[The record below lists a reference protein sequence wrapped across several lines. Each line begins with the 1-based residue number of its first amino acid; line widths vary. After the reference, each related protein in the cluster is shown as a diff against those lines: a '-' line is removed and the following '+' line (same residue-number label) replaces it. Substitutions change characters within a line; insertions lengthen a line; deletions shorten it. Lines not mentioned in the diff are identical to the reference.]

1 MRGGIKLEDAHIVQL
16 YLQRDESA
24 IDATARRY
32 GARLLNLANSIL
44 QDIHMAEECENDTY
58 LAAWN
63 NIPPHEPFTYL
74 FAFLARI
81 TRHLALDRCR
91 VRSQSK
97 RNVLL
102 VELTR
107 EMEQCLP
114 APGNVED
121 SVDARIMGAAISKF
135 LREIS
140 EERRLV
146 FLRRYWYMDSIS
158 DVAKRFSLSE
168 SAVKTM
174 LFRIRQELKSYLR
187 KEGLIP

>member
-1 MRGGIKLEDAHIVQL
+1 MEDAHIVRM

-24 IDATARRY
+24 IDATAKQY
-32 GARLLNLANSIL
+32 GMRLRNLANGIL
-44 QDIHMAEECENDTY
+44 QDVYMAEECENDTY

-91 VRSQSK
+91 ERSRSK

-102 VELTR
+102 VELTQ

-114 APGNVED
+114 APGDVES
-121 SVDARIMGAAISKF
+121 SVDVRIMGAAISKF
-135 LREIS
+135 LRGIS

-146 FLRRYWYMDSIS
+146 FLRRYWYMDSIA
-158 DVAKRFSLSE
+158 DIAKRFSLGE

>member
-1 MRGGIKLEDAHIVQL
+1 MEDAHIVQL

-24 IDATARRY
+24 IDATASRY
-32 GARLLNLANSIL
+32 GMRLRNLANSIL

-63 NIPPHEPFTYL
+63 SIPPHEPFTYL

-91 VRSQSK
+91 EQSRKK

-107 EMEQCLP
+107 EMEQCIP
-114 APGNVED
+114 GTGNVEG
-121 SVDARIMGAAISKF
+121 SVDARMLGVAISKF

-146 FLRRYWYMDSIS
+146 FLRRYWYMDS
-158 DVAKRFSLSE
+158 VAEIAKGFSLSE

-187 KEGLIP
+187 KEGLVP